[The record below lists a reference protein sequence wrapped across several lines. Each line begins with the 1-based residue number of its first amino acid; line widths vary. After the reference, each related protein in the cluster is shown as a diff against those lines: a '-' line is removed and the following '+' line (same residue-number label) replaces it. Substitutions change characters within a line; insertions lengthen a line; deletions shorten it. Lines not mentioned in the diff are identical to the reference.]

1 MKLTEIL
8 LDQILIVFV
17 AIPLMAFMLSLV
29 WKNKQE
35 KQISLLVRITKI
47 TYLAFALL
55 FAGIWIYSGSRML
68 EFDFTTLYKTPNFV
82 FALEFHYDKLSLVF
96 SIVGAVLFFM
106 VTTFSKFYLHR
117 DEGFKRF
124 FTTILLFSF
133 GYNLIIFSGNFETL
147 FVGWEIIGLTSF
159 LLIAFYRHRYL
170 PVKNALKTLSN
181 YRLSDVAFILVM
193 WMTHHFMH
201 KNIRF
206 AELAEVGQK
215 ISIDSNYTTGLFI
228 AGMIMLAAVI
238 KSAQFPFT
246 SWLPRSME
254 GPTSSTAIF
263 YGSLSVHIGVFVLL
277 RTAPLWEVLPLIK
290 WSIFAFGA
298 ITALIATS
306 ISRIQ
311 TSVKTQIA
319 YSAAAQIGLMFI
331 EVAMGWHTLAL
342 IHFAGNAFLRTY
354 QLLVSPSV
362 LNYLLHHQI
371 FHYHPPQDKPLSKL
385 KATLYTLGVKEWN
398 MDQYMFR
405 FVWSPFKW
413 IGKRLNFLGNTSS
426 FGYILL
432 ALCNRG
438 TGWLLSKDWI
448 NASIASSF
456 YFTIAA
462 LFSLAAFSFRGK
474 ALSAWSLLLLVH
486 VSLFLGF
493 SILPSAL
500 DMDIL
505 LYAGGILAAFLTG
518 YLTLRFTTR
527 KYPDATLNLYSGLAF
542 RQKKAALIFLLAAI
556 GMIGFPIT
564 TAFIGID
571 VLFTYVETEHVL
583 NMVLLTLTFIFVELA
598 AIRIYLRIY
607 LGPYQDQHGPTSFRS
622 S

>member
-1 MKLTEIL
+1 MKLSELL

-17 AIPLMAFMLSLV
+17 TIPLIAFLLSLI

-47 TYLAFALL
+47 TYLAFAFL
-55 FAGIWIYSGSRML
+55 FAGIWIYSGSRTL
-68 EFDFTTLYKTPNFV
+68 EFDFTTLYETPNFV

-181 YRLSDVAFILVM
+181 YRLSDVALILVM

-215 ISIDSNYTTGLFI
+215 ISLDANYTSGLLI
-228 AGMIMLAAVI
+228 AGMIMLAAII

-277 RTAPLWEVLPLIK
+277 RTAPVWEVLPLIK
-290 WSIFAFGA
+290 WSIVAFGG
-298 ITALIATS
+298 ITALVATS

-331 EVAMGWHTLAL
+331 EVALGWHTIAM

-371 FHYHPPQDKPLSKL
+371 FHYHPPQDKPLTKL
-385 KATLYTLGVKEWN
+385 QATLYTLGVKEWN

-413 IGKRLNFLGNTSS
+413 IGKRLSFLGNTTS
-426 FGYILL
+426 FAYILL

-438 TGWLLSKDWI
+438 TGWLLSNNWI
-448 NASIASSF
+448 STSIATSF

-462 LFSLAAFSFRGK
+462 LFSLTAFSFRGK
-474 ALSAWSLLLLVH
+474 ALSAWNLLLLVH

-493 SILPSAL
+493 SVIPAAL

-505 LYAGGILAAFLTG
+505 LYAGGIIAAFLTG
-518 YLTLRFTTR
+518 YLTLRFTFR
-527 KYPDATLNLYSGLAF
+527 KYPDASLNGYSGLAF

-571 VLFTYVETEHVL
+571 VLFTYIETGEIL
-583 NMVLLTLTFIFVELA
+583 NILLLTLSFIFLELA

-607 LGPYQDQHGPTSFRS
+607 LGPYEDENGIVAFRS